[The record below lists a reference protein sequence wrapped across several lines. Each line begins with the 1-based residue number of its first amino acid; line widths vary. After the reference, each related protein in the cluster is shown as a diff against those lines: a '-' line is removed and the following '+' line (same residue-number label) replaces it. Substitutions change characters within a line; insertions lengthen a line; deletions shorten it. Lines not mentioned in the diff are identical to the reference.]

1 MEQHKRICITRQVE
15 RMLQRELGYQRQVAS
30 WENCCE
36 GYRKRHTNL
45 VMTWTDYVRAFDF
58 VFHNVR

>member
-1 MEQHKRICITRQVE
+1 
-15 RMLQRELGYQRQVAS
+15 MLQRELGYQGQVAS
-30 WENCCE
+30 WGNCCE

-58 VFHNVR
+58 VFHNVS